1 MANILLMGVYGEV
14 GQSLYHALK
23 DDNDIYAFINP
34 DKPNLFRE
42 INGLELDFYQLD
54 DMRKAVAGMDIVIFH
69 EDPIMRFARLNQG
82 RFDTFLQLIADNLG
96 RAAEDSTVKQIVYV
110 SEEIV
115 HEEVKDI
122 LTAYKTPVVRTD
134 TKLLRYGK
142 SLKYK
147 NPSNRTMRSAQRA
160 QIPEGWTLENV
171 AKYYFKWLD
180 TIVFGIVEIESY
192 DDTVE
197 ITFPTLDKAMLI
209 MERDR
214 ENEEERMI
222 LLKVVDGSLL
232 EKGAEATFEFRGLPD
247 NKSFIM
253 MLHDFK
259 SRLPWQVYKI
269 TQAPIHGLV
278 SRIYQVEMVINN
290 TLLEENQKNKPE

>member
-1 MANILLMGVYGEV
+1 MAKILLMGVYGEV
-14 GQSLYHALK
+14 GQSLYDSLK
-23 DDNDIYAFINP
+23 ENNEIYAFINP
-34 DKPNLFRE
+34 DKPSLFHE
-42 INGLELDFYQLD
+42 INWLDLDFYELD
-54 DMRKAVAGMDIVIFH
+54 DMREAVAHMDIVIFH

-96 RAAEDSTVKQIVYV
+96 RAAEASTVKQIIYV
-110 SEEIV
+110 SEEIE
-115 HEEVKDI
+115 HEEVKEI
-122 LTAYKTPVVRTD
+122 LSAYQTPVTHTN
-134 TKLLRYGK
+134 TKILRYGK

-147 NPSNRTMRSAQRA
+147 NPSNHTMRSAQRA
-160 QIPEGWTLENV
+160 HIPDGWTLEDV

-180 TIVFGIVEIESY
+180 TIVFGVVEIEVY
-192 DDTVE
+192 DDTIE

-214 ENEEERMI
+214 ENEEERMV
-222 LLKVVDGSLL
+222 LLKVVGGSLL
-232 EKGAEATFEFRGLPD
+232 EKGTEAKFEFRALPD
-247 NKSFIM
+247 NKTFIM

-259 SRLPWQVYKI
+259 SRLPWTIYKM
-269 TQAPIHGLV
+269 TQAPLHGLV